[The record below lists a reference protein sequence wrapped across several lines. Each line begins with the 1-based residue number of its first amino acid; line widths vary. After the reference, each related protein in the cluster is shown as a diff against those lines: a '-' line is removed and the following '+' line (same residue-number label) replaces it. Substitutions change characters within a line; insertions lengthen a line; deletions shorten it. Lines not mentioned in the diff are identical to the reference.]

1 MIVARIGEHEKMNIL
16 ILIAFVLFTS
26 FAYNMTEEMVK
37 EDRLLQACIM
47 FNLQIDD
54 CDQIYGSI
62 PK

>member
-1 MIVARIGEHEKMNIL
+1 MNWALLLIGIAVA
-16 ILIAFVLFTS
+16 VS
-26 FAYNMTEEMVK
+26 FAYNLTEQMEK

-54 CDQIYGSI
+54 CNQIYGSI